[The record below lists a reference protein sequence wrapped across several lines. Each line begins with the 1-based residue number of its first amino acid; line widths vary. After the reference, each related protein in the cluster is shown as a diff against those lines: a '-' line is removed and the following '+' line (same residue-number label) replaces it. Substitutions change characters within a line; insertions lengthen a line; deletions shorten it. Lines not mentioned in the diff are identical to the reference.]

1 MRLTEKG
8 SERSRAVPFPI
19 TRRLVVDAGRHWRRS
34 SVVYGLVEFDIT
46 LARRRLRAERERNG
60 KPPSMTAYVAACLA
74 RAVAGDRSV
83 HAYRDWRNRLVIFD
97 DVDLAVTVETRTPDG
112 SLPVVHV
119 VRAADKRTLRDIDEE
134 IRALQTGRQHDAG
147 LGGGRVTRLFV
158 RLPRFVRDLVYRY
171 YGANP
176 RSWKRQGGT
185 VGLTALGMLGRGG
198 GWRIQLSNST
208 LSVCTGG
215 VTEKPAYVANVLMK
229 REFLDVTV
237 AFNHDVVDGGP
248 AARFVT
254 RFKRLVES
262 AALLVPEP
270 SAAPAAERLGNAVVK
285 VG

>member
-19 TRRLVVDAGRHWRRS
+19 TRRLVVDAGRHARQM
-34 SVVYGLVEFDIT
+34 SVVHGLLEFDIT
-46 LARRRLRAERERNG
+46 LVRRRLRAERERTG
-60 KPPSMTAYVAACLA
+60 ERLSLTAYMAACLGQ
-74 RAVAGDRSV
+74 AVAADRSV

-97 DVDLAVTVETRTPDG
+97 DVDIALMVEMRTAAG
-112 SLPVVHV
+112 SFPVIYV
-119 VRAADKRTLRDIDEE
+119 VRAADKRSLRQIDAE
-134 IRALQTGRQHDAG
+134 IRELHTGRQDEIG
-147 LGGGRVTRLFV
+147 LGNGRGARLFA

-171 YGANP
+171 YKADP
-176 RSWKRQGGT
+176 YRWKRQGGT
-185 VGLTALGMLGRGG
+185 VGLTAIGMLGQGG
-198 GWRIQLSNST
+198 GWGIYCSNSN

-215 VTEKPAYVANVLMK
+215 ITERPVYVGNILAR
-229 REFLDVTV
+229 REFLCVTV
-237 AFNHDVVDGGP
+237 AFNHDIVDGGP

-270 SAAPAAERLGNAVVK
+270 TAAPAAERFGNAVVK